1 MALQAGSVRQKKPLN
16 LTGPSKGVKRY
27 FLTSA
32 QNNTSVF
39 KAAWDNIQA
48 LCVHLDA
55 QLIVSPFTYH
65 KQYWSRS
72 GEVKPGS
79 VKKTD
84 DDIDNTWW
92 DQLVMPYLMLEPLQ
106 LGKSLIFVA
115 GMNILPTAVNPLSGL
130 ELHTG
135 RQSAVYP
142 HAKMQLSSVASGKFE
157 GTKLM
162 YTTGAVTKRNYLQ
175 KKIGQTAE
183 PHHCYGGL
191 IVEIDEAGSF
201 FVRQVQADEKG
212 VIHDLDL
219 RVQGGEVFTNN
230 PVEAITWGDIHAYKM
245 DPQVEESCWGDGGML
260 DTLQP
265 KHQFFHDVFD
275 MYARNHHERKN
286 PHRMFER
293 KVLGIEAIALE
304 ADITADFL
312 KKADRPWCKSIAVKS
327 NHDDAF
333 EKWLQSSECVLDRDV
348 ANLQLWHEG
357 NLVWLNEAQRSNH
370 RFLPIEWLL
379 QRHGAPKHIQ
389 FLREDESYIICKDQT
404 AWDGRGGI
412 ECGMHGHLGVNG
424 AKGSLRGFSKMGRR
438 TNTADKHAAGIF
450 NGAYQAGVSGKLD
463 MWYNK
468 GPSTWSQSHIIT
480 YPNGMRSIV
489 TMWKGRWRG

>member
-1 MALQAGSVRQKKPLN
+1 MAQPQGRVRAAKPRKI
-16 LTGPSKGVKRY
+16 TGPSSGVKRF

-32 QNNTSVF
+32 QNNTDVF
-39 KAAWDNIQA
+39 GALWTNIQA
-48 LCVHLDA
+48 LCSHYDA
-55 QLIVSPFTYH
+55 TLLVSPYTYH
-65 KQYWSRS
+65 KKYWAQS
-72 GEVKPGS
+72 GEVLDS
-79 VKKTD
+79 TVKETD
-84 DDIDNTWW
+84 FEHTFWSKE
-92 DQLVMPYLMLEPLQ
+92 VEPYLVTDQVQ
-106 LGKSLIFVA
+106 LGKALVFWA

-135 RQSAVYP
+135 RKSAIYP

-162 YTTGAVTKRNYLQ
+162 YTTGTVTKRNYLQ

-191 IVEIDEAGSF
+191 LVEVSENGAF
-201 FVRQVQADEKG
+201 YVRQVQGDEQG
-212 VIHDLDL
+212 VLHDLDIK
-219 RVQGGEVFTNN
+219 VKGGVVSTDN
-230 PVEAITWGDIHAYKM
+230 PVEAITWGDIHAFKM
-245 DPQVEESCWGDGGML
+245 DKEIEELCWGEGGML

-293 KVLGIEAIALE
+293 KVMGSAASSIDLE
-304 ADITADFL
+304 GSLTARFL
-312 KKADRPWCKSIAVKS
+312 QKSDRAWCKGIAVKS

-333 EKWLQSSECVLDRDV
+333 ERWLQSADCVIDRD
-348 ANLQLWHEG
+348 AENLLLWHEANAEWYRQAEAG
-357 NLVWLNEAQRSNH
+357 NK

-379 QRHGAPKHIQ
+379 QRNGAPKSVQ
-389 FLREDESYIICKDQT
+389 FLREDESYVICPDEH
-404 AWDGRGGI
+404 GGI

-424 AKGSLRGFSKMGRR
+424 SKGSLRGFSKMGRR
-438 TNTADKHAAGIF
+438 SNTADKHSAGIF
-450 NGAYQAGVSGKLD
+450 NGAYQSGVSGKLD

-468 GPSTWSQSHIIT
+468 GPSTWSHSHIVT
-480 YPNGMRSIV
+480 YPNGMRTIV

>member
-1 MALQAGSVRQKKPLN
+1 MANPSGRVRQTKPLK

-27 FLTSA
+27 FVTSA
-32 QNNTSVF
+32 QNNTEIF

-48 LCVHLDA
+48 LCVHYDA
-55 QLIVSPFTYH
+55 QLIVAPFTYV
-65 KQYWSRS
+65 KKLWSAS
-72 GEVKPGS
+72 GEIKPGS
-79 VKKTD
+79 AKD
-84 DDIDNTWW
+84 SDAEPMWW
-92 DQLVMPYLMLEPLQ
+92 PAEIAPYTMTEALE
-106 LGKSLIFVA
+106 LGKSLIFCA
-115 GMNILPTAVNPLSGL
+115 GMNILPTVVNPLTGL

-135 RQSAVYP
+135 RKSAIYP
-142 HAKMQLSSVASGKFE
+142 HAKMQLQSVASGKFE

-162 YTTGAVTKRNYLQ
+162 FTTGAVTKRNYLQ

-191 IVEIDEAGSF
+191 IVEISEDGAF
-201 FVRQVQADEKG
+201 FVRQVQADERG
-212 VIHDLDL
+212 IIHDLDIK
-219 RVQGGEVFTNN
+219 VQGGIVYTDN
-230 PVEAITWGDIHAYKM
+230 PIEAVTWGDIHAWKM
-245 DPQVEESCWGDGGML
+245 DPQLEQACWGDGGML

-275 MYARNHHERKN
+275 MYARNHHERRN

-293 KVLGIEAIALE
+293 RLMGIEGIETE
-304 ADITADFL
+304 ADTTADFL
-312 KKADRPWCKSIAVKS
+312 KRSDRPWCKGVAVKS

-333 EKWLQSSECVLDRDV
+333 EKWLQSPDAIMDRDV
-348 ANLQLWHEG
+348 ANLVLYHEG
-357 NLVWLNEAQRSNH
+357 NAEWYRQAMASNLK
-370 RFLPIEWLL
+370 FLPIEWLL
-379 QRHGAPKHIQ
+379 QRHGAPKSVQ
-389 FLREDESYIICKDQT
+389 FLREDESYIICHDEH
-404 AWDGRGGI
+404 GGI

-438 TNTADKHAAGIF
+438 SNTADKHTAGIF

-468 GPSTWSQSHIIT
+468 GPSTWSQSHILT
-480 YPNGMRSIV
+480 YPNGMRTIV

>member
-1 MALQAGSVRQKKPLN
+1 MASSPKQQGRVRQTRPTK
-16 LTGPSKGVKRY
+16 LTGPSEGVKRF

-48 LCVHLDA
+48 LCVHYDA
-55 QLIVSPFTYH
+55 ELIVSPYTYH
-65 KQYWSRS
+65 KKYWSQS
-72 GEVKPGS
+72 GEIKPGS
-79 VKKTD
+79 DTKEDYEETF
-84 DDIDNTWW
+84 W
-92 DQLVMPYLMLEPLQ
+92 DKAVEPYLRLDHLQ
-106 LGKSLIFVA
+106 LGKSLIFCA

-135 RQSAVYP
+135 RASAVYP
-142 HAKMQLSSVASGKFE
+142 HAKMQLTSVASGKFE

-162 YTTGAVTKRNYLQ
+162 FTTGTVTKRNYLQ

-191 IVEIDEAGSF
+191 IVEIDTDGSF

-219 RVQGGEVFTNN
+219 RVAGGVVYTDN
-230 PVEAITWGDIHAYKM
+230 PIEAITWGDIHAYKM
-245 DPQVEESCWGDGGML
+245 DPTVAEACWGDGGML

-265 KHQFFHDVFD
+265 KYQFFHDVFD
-275 MYARNHHERKN
+275 MYARNHHERKS

-293 KVLGIEAIALE
+293 RLLGIDEVWKEAA
-304 ADITADFL
+304 ITADFL
-312 KKADRPWCKSIAVKS
+312 KKADRPWCKGIAVKS

-333 EKWLQSSECVLDRDV
+333 ERWLQSTDCLLMMDT
-348 ANLQLWHEG
+348 ANIVLWHEG
-357 NLVWLNEAQRSNH
+357 NLAWFHEAALNNK

-379 QRHGAPKHIQ
+379 QREGAPKSIQ
-389 FLREDESYIICKDQT
+389 FLREDESFIICHDEH
-404 AWDGRGGI
+404 GGI

-424 AKGSLRGFSKMGRR
+424 AKGNLRSFSKTGRR
-438 TNTADKHAAGIF
+438 SNTADKHCAGIF
-450 NGAYQAGVSGKLD
+450 NGAYQSGVSGKLD

-468 GPSTWSQSHIIT
+468 GLSTWSQSHILT
-480 YPNGMRSIV
+480 YPNSMRSIV